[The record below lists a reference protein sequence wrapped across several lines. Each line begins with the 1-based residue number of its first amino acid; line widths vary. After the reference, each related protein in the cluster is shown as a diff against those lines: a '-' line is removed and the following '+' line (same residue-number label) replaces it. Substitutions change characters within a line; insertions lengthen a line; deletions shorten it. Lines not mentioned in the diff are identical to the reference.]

1 VPLLI
6 VAFTL
11 FVILAAIALTP
22 LALVQRYRLGT
33 ARRRARGWSATVS
46 VAGLAFSGPERAHTD
61 ADGVREWM
69 AAGPGRPCPQPV
81 GTCTRL
87 APFHAEPLAG
97 ARNHVGGNGQAGV
110 WVLAEL
116 ACVACHAGLW
126 FVGGG
131 VGRSGLTS
139 GWRGRARVLPD
150 ILARRAPTSAVA
162 RREKRTRLLAINPN
176 VALEYGF
183 MKALDQPAA
192 LPEQHIPA
200 RSRPS
205 HAGFRSF
212 GSDRPSVKICR

>member
-1 VPLLI
+1 MPLLI

-33 ARRRARGWSATVS
+33 ARRRARRWSATVN
-46 VAGLAFSGPERAHTD
+46 VAGLAFSST
-61 ADGVREWM
+61 
-69 AAGPGRPCPQPV
+69 
-81 GTCTRL
+81 L
-87 APFHAEPLAG
+87 FLAG
-97 ARNHVGGNGQAGV
+97 AGITSLWVPNALTLTLLGFVSGCLLGLVGLALSRWEPAPDSLHYTPNRWLVLGNHADGYGQAGI

-139 GWRGRARVLPD
+139 GGRDRAGVLPD

-162 RREKRTRLLAINPN
+162 RRDKGTRLLAIDRVGVVETSVLHSNQ
-176 VALEYGF
+176 
-183 MKALDQPAA
+183 QP
-192 LPEQHIPA
+192 
-200 RSRPS
+200 S
-205 HAGFRSF
+205 G
-212 GSDRPSVKICR
+212 